1 MNNNPIDNFRW
12 VDARQLS
19 ANDYNPNVVLDTEM
33 NLLKFSLLKSGW
45 IQPIL
50 ATKSNGKT
58 QIIDGFHRYWLS
70 TNDKDVIKQFNYM
83 VPVVLMEL
91 SEPERMLLTI
101 RINRAKGNH
110 VAFKMHELITKVHH
124 KFNFP
129 VAKIAKEIGA
139 DKGEIELLL
148 QEGVFS
154 KLDIANHK
162 YSKAWIPSK

>member
-1 MNNNPIDNFRW
+1 MNNPIDNFRW
-12 VDARQLS
+12 YDARQLS
-19 ANDYNPNVVLDTEM
+19 ANDYNPNVVLTAEM

-50 ATKSNGKT
+50 ATKINGKL
-58 QIIDGFHRYWLS
+58 QIIDGFHRFWLS

-110 VAFKMHELITKVHH
+110 VAIKMHELISMVHQKH
-124 KFNFP
+124 NYP
-129 VAKIAKEIGA
+129 VKKIAQEIGA
-139 DKGEIELLL
+139 DKSEVELLL

-154 KLDIANHK
+154 KLDIKSHK
-162 YSKAWIPSK
+162 YSQAWVPKT